1 MDASPTR
8 PPRRRGFTLIELL
21 VVIAIIAI
29 LIGLLLPAVQ
39 KVREAA
45 ARTQCMN
52 NMKQLGLALHNCN
65 DTFGRLPPALGPF
78 PGTFGHSNTLQF
90 WLLPFIEQD
99 NVYKSA
105 YDPSTNTYYPELL
118 PKGFEAAS
126 QVIKPYLCPS
136 DPSVSAGGQT
146 AIGQPTG
153 TLPSGRLPAATSYAA
168 NAEVFATNFNASFLP
183 ASGKGQARIPAT
195 FQDGTSNTIVFAEK
209 YGYCA
214 VGNANNTGSLWYR
227 NNSWTSTW
235 GPYFNARLAGPGDAP
250 QFKPTPYSTNCDYR
264 RPSSGHTGGIVVSL
278 GDGSSR
284 LVAQGINPTTWWWA
298 CTPSGGEVLGSGW

>member
-1 MDASPTR
+1 MFTPPAS
-8 PPRRRGFTLIELL
+8 PRRRGFTLIELL

-52 NMKQLGLALHNCN
+52 NTKQLGLALHNCN
-65 DTFGRLPPALGPF
+65 DTYGKLPPAMGRF
-78 PGTFGHSNTLQF
+78 PANLGHSNTLQF

-105 YDPSTNTYYPELL
+105 YNPPLASYYPELL
-118 PKGFEAAS
+118 PTGFEAAS

-136 DPSVSAGGQT
+136 DPSVSASGQT
-146 AIGQPTG
+146 IIGQPTG

-168 NAEVFATNFNASFLP
+168 NAQVFATGFNAAFLP
-183 ASGKGQARIPAT
+183 TSGQGQARIPAT
-195 FQDGTSNTIVFAEK
+195 FTDGTSNTIVFAEK

-214 VGNANNTGSLWYR
+214 VSNANNTGSLWYR
-227 NNSWTSTW
+227 NNGWTSTW
-235 GPYFNARLAGPGDAP
+235 GPYFNARLAGPTYGP
-250 QFKPTPYSTNCDYR
+250 QIKPIPYSTNCLYQLT
-264 RPSSGHTGGIVVSL
+264 SSGHTGGIVVAL

-284 LVAQGINPTTWWWA
+284 LVSQGISPVTWWWA